1 MSADRSFPRVIV
13 TRDAR
18 AAALLA
24 TSSPGQRA
32 GKTARMLDV
41 LRRVEPRFSYAAREQ
56 AATVVDTTDR
66 Y

>member
-1 MSADRSFPRVIV
+1 MSANRSFPRVIV
-13 TRDAR
+13 TRGDTLG
-18 AAALLA
+18 ALLA
-24 TSSPGQRA
+24 ASSTSQRA

>member
-13 TRDAR
+13 TRGAR
-18 AAALLA
+18 TGDLLT
-24 TSSPGQRA
+24 TSSTGQRA
-32 GKTARMLDV
+32 GKTARMLDA
-41 LRRVEPRFSYAAREQ
+41 LRRVEPRFSYAARDQ